1 MLQASKTFCKKS
13 NGIATTHES
22 VSKISLFVKRE
33 YQNEFKKMFINMS
46 EFCSMAINKIL
57 VNNRE
62 VG

>member
-1 MLQASKTFCKKS
+1 M
-13 NGIATTHES
+13 
-22 VSKISLFVKRE
+22 KRE

-57 VNNRE
+57 VNNTE